1 MRRNWGRRFG
11 GKIARMSVAIVTH
24 PALAAHDT
32 GDHPERAARW
42 ERTDARLAALGLPR
56 VKPGPIAPDALAR
69 VHPPSHGERIK
80 AFCEAGGGRL
90 DEDTVACPASYEV
103 ALLSAGAAVAA
114 VDRVATGGSRAA
126 VALCRP
132 PGHHALA
139 DQTMGF
145 CFFNNAALAARHAQ
159 AAYGL
164 QRVAI
169 LDWDLHHGN
178 GTEAIFYDD
187 PSVLYLSTHQH
198 PNWPGSG
205 APTDV
210 GTGLGKGFTVNVQ
223 LPIGTGDAGYMR
235 TLTEV
240 FAPVVTAFKPQLIIV
255 SAGYDAHWRDPLG
268 RMGLTVEGFA
278 AMTREVMAWADRL
291 CGGKLVV
298 LMEGGYDLDA
308 LADSMLATVQ
318 ALAGQPARDALGS
331 SPYREPA
338 AEVERAIARTRQA
351 LAPYWRFS

>member
-1 MRRNWGRRFG
+1 MT
-11 GKIARMSVAIVTH
+11 VAIVTH

-56 VKPGPIAPDALAR
+56 IEPAPIAADALAR
-69 VHPPSHGERIK
+69 VHPVAHGERIK
-80 AFCEAGGGRL
+80 AFCEGGGGRL
-90 DEDTVACPASYEV
+90 DDDTVACPASYDV
-103 ALLSAGAAVAA
+103 ALLSAGAAIAA
-114 VDRVATGGSRAA
+114 VDRVATGQDRTA

-159 AAYGL
+159 QAYGL
-164 QRVAI
+164 QRVVI

-205 APTDV
+205 APADV
-210 GTGLGKGFTVNVQ
+210 GTGLGTGFNVNVQ
-223 LPIGTGDAGYMR
+223 LPIGTGDAGYLHTMQ
-235 TLTEV
+235 EV
-240 FAPVVTAFKPQLIIV
+240 FAPVVAAFKPELIII

-268 RMGLTVEGFA
+268 RMGLTVAGFA
-278 AMTREVMAWADRL
+278 ALTREAQGWADRL
-291 CGGKLVV
+291 CGGKLVA
-298 LMEGGYDLDA
+298 LMEGGYDLEA
-308 LADSMLATVQ
+308 LAASMLATVQ
-318 ALAGQPARDALGS
+318 VLAGVEVADLLGP
-331 SPYREPA
+331 SPYHEPK
-338 AEVERAIARTRQA
+338 AEVERAIRRTLQA
-351 LAPYWRFS
+351 IKPYWPN